1 MIKILIMLSVTLSKE
16 KKKVVLVTQN
26 VYSWAFSYLSFNSK
40 YLATNIVG
48 YRVF

>member
-1 MIKILIMLSVTLSKE
+1 MIKILIMLSDPFKG